1 MFIGGLFCKK
11 MSRAAA
17 VSGML
22 AGFLVMI
29 FGVFFLHVSESGPL
43 LSCNAIFEKKC
54 LLGPPLVYGL
64 PISILVTV
72 VVNVFTKGASAE
84 HVAKCFGHGSTRPG
98 SVPFFALEKGV

>member
-17 VSGML
+17 ISGML

-29 FGVFFLHVSESGPL
+29 FGVFFLHASESGPL
-43 LSCNAIFEKKC
+43 LLCSALFGKKC
-54 LLGPPLVYGL
+54 LLGPPLMWVDPLVYGL

-72 VVNVFTKGASAE
+72 VVNMFTKGASAE
-84 HVAKCFGHGSTRPG
+84 HVAKCFGLIR
-98 SVPFFALEKGV
+98 

>member
-1 MFIGGLFCKK
+1 
-11 MSRAAA
+11 
-17 VSGML
+17 
-22 AGFLVMI
+22 MI
-29 FGVFFLHVSESGPL
+29 FGVFFLHASESGPL
-43 LSCNAIFEKKC
+43 LPCSALFEKKC
-54 LLGPPLVYGL
+54 LLGPPLMWVDPLVYGL